1 MDMHEKI
8 SAFAKALDVSSEYLV
23 SRKEDEKEVT
33 ATSKSVAAGGFVG
46 AFLLAKP
53 FSFVGARQH
62 APGFPDLPATL
73 LAPSSP
79 QSLSPSSGHANTL
92 RVFPTCRRLCWRLPP
107 RKAFVLRQGT
117 PTRLG
122 FSWLAGVFVG
132 AFLPAKPLSF
142 VRARQHAPGFLDLPA
157 ALLAPSSPQSLCPSS
172 RHANT
177 LLVFPTRQIPV
188 SRQLTSDTSYNT
200 VSLSGTNNPYI

>member
-62 APGFPDLPATL
+62 APGFPDLPA
-73 LAPSSP
+73 
-79 QSLSPSSGHANTL
+79 
-92 RVFPTCRRLCWRLPP
+92 
-107 RKAFVLRQGT
+107 
-117 PTRLG
+117 
-122 FSWLAGVFVG
+122 
-132 AFLPAKPLSF
+132 
-142 VRARQHAPGFLDLPA
+142 

-177 LLVFPTRQIPV
+177 LLIFPTRQIPV

-200 VSLSGTNNPYI
+200 VSLLGRTIPISKRCGEGYECNDKGYNEITLYARGNDSYGTELYRKNNIFNNGF

>member
-107 RKAFVLRQGT
+107 RKAFLLRRGT
-117 PTRLG
+117 PTRSG
-122 FSWLAGVFVG
+122 FS
-132 AFLPAKPLSF
+132 
-142 VRARQHAPGFLDLPA
+142 
-157 ALLAPSSPQSLCPSS
+157 
-172 RHANT
+172 
-177 LLVFPTRQIPV
+177 
-188 SRQLTSDTSYNT
+188 
-200 VSLSGTNNPYI
+200 